1 MRNLKSKT
9 EPSTSPEDSGEPP
22 RGEETHH
29 KESTP
34 TDELVVPDSP
44 GSSPAINKL
53 RVLAYSDSDSDVES
67 HAKQVKELL
76 PNKEEP
82 ETESTLA
89 EQAAILAEA
98 AAQAAAEVHYLEKD
112 LEEARKKSASLTLRR
127 LSGVLS
133 SGASSLAHHIRP
145 ISLLAGLLTV
155 QVAGRALPLRNDIVE
170 RGAFVFGSIGSVV
183 LRRAAASREAVDF
196 LARVAQCLG
205 DVGKAGALS
214 LVIRAMAPKIARR
227 MNRPLTERLASTVD
241 LNALE
246 NALNSPDVVES
257 MLKKPPETAIEW
269 SKACPVEVREMKRM
283 LGECGVDLSPPRWD
297 DEGVELMRFAMAC
310 GLPDA
315 QTPAA
320 RGAAIESAVRRII
333 HAVEYEALHPPLTE
347 NKLRRWERLV
357 AWRGSDASG
366 NPILLVRLGR
376 ALQLCTKTGRL
387 ETFAHAVVSQV
398 ASGVKY
404 RLHEVSSNQ
413 DLAEAD
419 GNENQHEKKIVAV
432 IDCRETSNWEAL
444 TRSRELS
451 SLVKKVAMELA
462 AHYPGRLERI
472 HLLELP
478 LLARMGAQS
487 ITSVLS
493 KSTRDKIVAASS
505 SDESLPVTVAILQK
519 RRSYARGLGRS
530 RSLSDV
536 SLATTDASGEVDFE
550 GSENLNSQGLEVFES
565 PSTGEEEG
573 GAAIRIGEGNVMKD
587 GFDTPRGAGI
597 PCSHSLDTSVETPD
611 FLSPQQSWISTTG
624 DSLPKTPLAGVGAML
639 STMLPSMSQ
648 SPSSRVTSH
657 RIAFSPGFL
666 SKESSLGSPRPSYHM
681 VKGGL
686 YELPPRIRTPSGK
699 KTPIKSSLRRTES
712 DDVASARKTDHLGSF
727 PLRRQS
733 SVSWAENLERI
744 REISW
749 RTPLKS
755 NSEDGG
761 STAGMGRK
769 VKPAATSFSSMP
781 GSSIVEREN
790 IEEENT
796 GKVGERGGENSTLA
810 AQKSFPAVV
819 MLLMAAGLL
828 QRLLIG

>member
-1 MRNLKSKT
+1 MCRVLRNLKSKANQ
-9 EPSTSPEDSGEPP
+9 SLQSDG
-22 RGEETHH
+22 G
-29 KESTP
+29 ESTHGKQTP
-34 TDELVVPDSP
+34 HDVNEMEDLVVPDSP
-44 GSSPAINKL
+44 GNSPPPNKL

-82 ETESTLA
+82 ESESTLA

-98 AAQAAAEVHYLEKD
+98 AAQAAAEVYDLERDLEK
-112 LEEARKKSASLTLRR
+112 ARRSSSSSASSIRR
-127 LSGVLS
+127 LSGIVS
-133 SGASSLAHHIRP
+133 SGASSFIHHIRP
-145 ISLLAGLLTV
+145 VSLIAGLLTV
-155 QVAGRALPLRNDIVE
+155 QVAGRALPLRNDVVE
-170 RGAFVFGSIGSVV
+170 RGAFVVGSVGSVV
-183 LRRAAASREAVDF
+183 LGRVTQNFGAQSSHSTRF
-196 LARVAQCLG
+196 LSNVARCLG
-205 DVGKAGALS
+205 EIGKGGALS
-214 LVIRAMAPKIARR
+214 LVLRAIVPRVARR
-227 MNRPLTERLASTVD
+227 VKGPMAERLASVVD

-246 NALNSPDVVES
+246 NALKSPEVDET
-257 MLKKPPETAIEW
+257 LKIPPESAPQW
-269 SKACPVEVREMKRM
+269 AKACPVEVREMKRM
-283 LGECGVDLSPPRWD
+283 LAECGVDLSSPRWD
-297 DEGVELMRFAMAC
+297 DAGIELMRFAMAC

-315 QTPAA
+315 QTSAA

-333 HAVEYEALHPPLTE
+333 HAVEYETQQPPLADS
-347 NKLRRWERLV
+347 KLRRWERLV

-398 ASGVKY
+398 AKGVKQ
-404 RLHEVSSNQ
+404 RLN
-413 DLAEAD
+413 EAFA
-419 GNENQHEKKIVAV
+419 NEDAHWEGGDVEIENEHKKNKGEENEKKIVAV

-451 SLVKKVAMELA
+451 TLAKKVAAELA

-472 HLLELP
+472 YLLELP

-487 ITSVLS
+487 IISVLS

-536 SLATTDASGEVDFE
+536 SLATTEASEAEVE
-550 GSENLNSQGLEVFES
+550 AEASLEVYES
-565 PSTGEEEG
+565 PTGEQGVEG
-573 GAAIRIGEGNVMKD
+573 RD
-587 GFDTPRGAGI
+587 GFATPRGAGVS
-597 PCSHSLDTSVETPD
+597 SHSVETSAETPD
-611 FLSPQQSWISTTG
+611 FLSPQQSWISAAG
-624 DSLPKTPLAGVGAML
+624 EPPPLMAPLAML
-639 STMLPSMSQ
+639 SSMLPSMAR
-648 SPSSRVTSH
+648 SPVTSH
-657 RIAFSPGFL
+657 RIAFSPGVL
-666 SKESSLGSPRPSYHM
+666 SKESSLGSPRPSYHV

-686 YELPPRIRTPSGK
+686 YELPPRMRTQKGK
-699 KTPIKSSLRRTES
+699 KTPMKSSLRRTES

-749 RTPLKS
+749 RTPLKRDDEEGKKGLS
-755 NSEDGG
+755 PLGA
-761 STAGMGRK
+761 TK
-769 VKPAATSFSSMP
+769 AATSPSSVTKEP
-781 GSSIVEREN
+781 LVKEC
-790 IEEENT
+790 EEEND
-796 GKVGERGGENSTLA
+796 GEASGDTQENSL

-819 MLLMAAGLL
+819 VLLMAAGLL
-828 QRLLIG
+828 QRLLVG